1 MMINFITPYK
11 NDYTV
16 PYEPENK
23 NEFKTKYINR
33 EIDTVIS
40 GKDRPKDYRFKS
52 RLISK

>member
-1 MMINFITPYK
+1 MMINFITPYR

-40 GKDRPKDYRFKS
+40 GKIGRKIID
-52 RLISK
+52 SKAD

>member
-11 NDYTV
+11 TNYTV
-16 PYEPENK
+16 SYEPENK

-33 EIDTVIS
+33 EIVSVIS
-40 GKDRPKDYRFKS
+40 GKDRTKDHMFKS

>member
-1 MMINFITPYK
+1 MMINFITPYRT
-11 NDYTV
+11 NYTV

-40 GKDRPKDYRFKS
+40 GKDRTKDHMFKS